1 MVERNYENENTDKN
15 MKNVVVNGA
24 NGYVGSNFVQKLLK
38 DGYSVVA
45 LVRANDKESPK
56 ARMMQALREKCD
68 DEEVNTDRLRVYEY
82 SLLEK
87 EFDLSESVLKEIFQ
101 GDVEYFHFAASLK
114 FDARSREE
122 IFDIN
127 VEGVRNS
134 MDVFLRYAS
143 EESRFFFISTAY
155 TCGKTE
161 EKFEERFYENADISQ
176 FRNYYEQSKR
186 FAENLVKE
194 YIEEKNLRAHI
205 LRLSQV
211 VGNNKTGVTKT
222 DYGIFDFVKRVH
234 NLAQR
239 YPGITIRIQVDPFS
253 NQNLIP
259 IDMVVDFLT
268 RTIETA
274 EVPDIINLV
283 SKNPVQNQ
291 KIIRSIDQLVPI
303 SILPREK
310 VDKQQMN
317 SLEKVV
323 AAGMSFTS
331 SYIDTRIDFDTK
343 NRDIIMNSHSN
354 EVSEDSVHSMIV
366 YYLEHQLKNG

>member
-1 MVERNYENENTDKN
+1 
-15 MKNVVVNGA
+15 
-24 NGYVGSNFVQKLLK
+24 
-38 DGYSVVA
+38 
-45 LVRANDKESPK
+45 
-56 ARMMQALREKCD
+56 
-68 DEEVNTDRLRVYEY
+68 
-82 SLLEK
+82 
-87 EFDLSESVLKEIFQ
+87 
-101 GDVEYFHFAASLK
+101 
-114 FDARSREE
+114 
-122 IFDIN
+122 

-134 MDVFLRYAS
+134 MDVFLQCAS
-143 EESRFFFISTAY
+143 PNSRFFFISTAY

-161 EKFEERFYENADISQ
+161 ERFEERFYANADISH

-194 YIEEKNLRAHI
+194 YIEQKSLKAHI

-222 DYGIFDFVKRVH
+222 DYGIFDFVKRVY

-239 YPGITIRIQVDPFS
+239 YPGKSIRIQVDPSS

-268 RTIETA
+268 KTIETDK
-274 EVPDIINLV
+274 VPDIINLV
-283 SKNPVQNQ
+283 SKNPVENK
-291 KIIRSIDQLVPI
+291 KIIESIDQLVPI
-303 SILPREK
+303 SILPRK
-310 VDKQQMN
+310 RVDKQQMN

-331 SYIDTRIDFDTK
+331 SYIDTQIDFDTK
-343 NRDIIMNSHSN
+343 NRDLIMNSHSN
-354 EVSEDSVHSMIV
+354 EVDEKTVHSMIV